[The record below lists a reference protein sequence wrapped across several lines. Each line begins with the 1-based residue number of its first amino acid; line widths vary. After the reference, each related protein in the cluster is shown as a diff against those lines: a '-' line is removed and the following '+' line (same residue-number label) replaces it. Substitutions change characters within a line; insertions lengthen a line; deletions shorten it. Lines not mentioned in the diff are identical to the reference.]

1 VDHPGGSTAACMETS
16 SCDFGTGSLHSA
28 VVECMMGRIDLSPAW
43 VLGDATREVFLFPI
57 EDPDCAAHLYLMGLQ
72 SAASRLVM

>member
-1 VDHPGGSTAACMETS
+1 
-16 SCDFGTGSLHSA
+16 
-28 VVECMMGRIDLSPAW
+28 MGRIDLSPAW

-72 SAASRLVM
+72 SAASRLGM